1 MRNLSPILS
10 SDCPTV
16 SGSSR
21 CSTVASQ
28 VPDHLAVEV
37 SHSKKIRTHS
47 SYSQLNRQS
56 RMLENMCSVRSFMDE
71 QQRVIKDLIKQFQI
85 YVGYRE
91 QLPES
96 TSATSSDSW
105 SVYLMHVQSLQ
116 AAMKQTHRGKA
127 LFSNGSQ
134 PPIRIHLE
142 HEGAV
147 SPFDLPDPSLSS
159 MISIQSFLAG
169 VLDHRLPS
177 IDLGNACMSDL
188 LNALVE
194 IQDGRSRFS
203 KIQQQLSARKAS
215 RRSLVGTHISSTDPS
230 TLQSSVPTWFQKMRL
245 GFNHLFR
252 PFLPGNALG

>member
-1 MRNLSPILS
+1 MRNLSPNLS
-10 SDCPTV
+10 SSSQTA
-16 SGSSR
+16 SGFPRGSAF
-21 CSTVASQ
+21 ASH
-28 VPDHLAVEV
+28 VPANLAVDV
-37 SHSKKIRTHS
+37 SQSTAVKKLS

-91 QLPES
+91 QLPDS
-96 TSATSSDSW
+96 ISSASSDSW
-105 SVYLMHVQSLQ
+105 AVYLIHVQSLQ

-134 PPIRIHLE
+134 PPIRVHLE

-177 IDLGNACMSDL
+177 IDLGNACMADL

-194 IQDGRSRFS
+194 IQDGRMRFS
-203 KIQQQLSARKAS
+203 KVHKQLSKIKTP
-215 RRSLVGTHISSTDPS
+215 RRSLFNTHLHGAPLPS
-230 TLQSSVPTWFQKMRL
+230 LQSYTPSWYDKLRL
-245 GFNHLFR
+245 GFRNVFR
-252 PFLPGNALG
+252 PRLPSNVHG

>member
-16 SGSSR
+16 SGFPR
-21 CSTVASQ
+21 GSTVASQ
-28 VPDHLAVEV
+28 VPDHQALDV
-37 SHSKKIRTHS
+37 SQSTEIKKHS

-142 HEGAV
+142 HEGSV

-159 MISIQSFLAG
+159 MISVQSFLVG
-169 VLDHRLPS
+169 VLDHKLPS
-177 IDLGNACMSDL
+177 IELGNACMTDL

-203 KIQQQLSARKAS
+203 KIQQHLSVRKAS
-215 RRSLVGTHISSTDPS
+215 RRSLVSTHISSAAPS
-230 TLQSSVPTWFQKMRL
+230 TLQSSVPTWIEKMRL

>member
-1 MRNLSPILS
+1 
-10 SDCPTV
+10 
-16 SGSSR
+16 
-21 CSTVASQ
+21 
-28 VPDHLAVEV
+28 
-37 SHSKKIRTHS
+37 
-47 SYSQLNRQS
+47 
-56 RMLENMCSVRSFMDE
+56 
-71 QQRVIKDLIKQFQI
+71 
-85 YVGYRE
+85 
-91 QLPES
+91 
-96 TSATSSDSW
+96 
-105 SVYLMHVQSLQ
+105 MHVQSLQ

-203 KIQQQLSARKAS
+203 KIQQQLSARKSS
-215 RRSLVGTHISSTDPS
+215 RRSLVSTHISSANPS
-230 TLQSSVPTWFQKMRL
+230 TLQSSVPTWIEKMRL

>member
-1 MRNLSPILS
+1 MRNLLPILS
-10 SDCPTV
+10 SDSPSI
-16 SGSSR
+16 SGFPR
-21 CSTVASQ
+21 GSTVASQ
-28 VPDHLAVEV
+28 APACLAVDV
-37 SHSKKIRTHS
+37 SQSTEIKKLS

-142 HEGAV
+142 HEGSV

-159 MISIQSFLAG
+159 MISVQSFLVG
-169 VLDHRLPS
+169 VLDHKLPS
-177 IDLGNACMSDL
+177 IELGNACMTDL

-203 KIQQQLSARKAS
+203 KIQQHLSARKAS
-215 RRSLVGTHISSTDPS
+215 RRSLVSTHISSAAPS
-230 TLQSSVPTWFQKMRL
+230 TLQSSVPTWIEKMRL

>member
-16 SGSSR
+16 SGSPR

-37 SHSKKIRTHS
+37 SHSKKTRTHS
-47 SYSQLNRQS
+47 SYSQFNRQS

-71 QQRVIKDLIKQFQI
+71 QQRLIKELVKQFQI

-91 QLPES
+91 QLPD
-96 TSATSSDSW
+96 TSSCSSSDSW

-116 AAMKQTHRGKA
+116 SAMKQTHRGKA

-134 PPIRIHLE
+134 PPIRVHLE

-169 VLDHRLPS
+169 VLDHKLPS
-177 IDLGNACMSDL
+177 VELGNACMADL

-194 IQDGRSRFS
+194 IQDGRMRFS
-203 KIQQQLSARKAS
+203 KVHKQLSKIKTP
-215 RRSLVGTHISSTDPS
+215 RRSLFNTHLHGAPLPS
-230 TLQSSVPTWFQKMRL
+230 LQSYTPSWYDKLRL
-245 GFNHLFR
+245 GFRNVFR
-252 PFLPGNALG
+252 PRLPSNVHG

>member
-1 MRNLSPILS
+1 MRNLSPNLS
-10 SDCPTV
+10 NESSVVSVPPRSSNVAAQVTV
-16 SGSSR
+16 NSAQSVGQSLSIEIQR
-21 CSTVASQ
+21 
-28 VPDHLAVEV
+28 
-37 SHSKKIRTHS
+37 
-47 SYSQLNRQS
+47 SYSQLSRQS
-56 RMLENMCSVRSFMDE
+56 RMLENTYSVRSFMDE

-142 HEGAV
+142 HEGSV

-159 MISIQSFLAG
+159 MISVQSFLVG
-169 VLDHRLPS
+169 VLDHKLPS
-177 IDLGNACMSDL
+177 IELGNACMTDL

-203 KIQQQLSARKAS
+203 KIQQHLSARKAS
-215 RRSLVGTHISSTDPS
+215 RRSLVSTHISSAAPS
-230 TLQSSVPTWFQKMRL
+230 TLQSSVPTWIEKMRL

>member
-16 SGSSR
+16 SGFPR
-21 CSTVASQ
+21 GSTVASQ
-28 VPDHLAVEV
+28 VPDHLAVDV
-37 SHSKKIRTHS
+37 SQSTEIKKHT

-91 QLPES
+91 QLPDS
-96 TSATSSDSW
+96 TFSVSSDSW
-105 SVYLMHVQSLQ
+105 AVYLMHVQSLQ
-116 AAMKQTHRGKA
+116 TAMKHTHRGKA

-134 PPIRIHLE
+134 PPIRVHLE
-142 HEGAV
+142 HKGTV

-169 VLDHRLPS
+169 VLDHKLPS
-177 IDLGNACMSDL
+177 VELGNACMTDL
-188 LNALVE
+188 LKALVE

-203 KIQQQLSARKAS
+203 KIHHKLSARKAS
-215 RRSLVGTHISSTDPS
+215 RRSLVGTHISSADPS

>member
-16 SGSSR
+16 SGFPR
-21 CSTVASQ
+21 GSTVASQ
-28 VPDHLAVEV
+28 VPASLAVDV
-37 SHSKKIRTHS
+37 SHSTEIKKLS

-91 QLPES
+91 QLPDS
-96 TSATSSDSW
+96 ISSASSDSW
-105 SVYLMHVQSLQ
+105 AVYLMHVQSLQ
-116 AAMKQTHRGKA
+116 SAMKQTHRGKA

-203 KIQQQLSARKAS
+203 KIQQHLSARKAS
-215 RRSLVGTHISSTDPS
+215 RRSLVSTHISSANPS
-230 TLQSSVPTWFQKMRL
+230 THKSSVPTWIEKMRL

>member
-1 MRNLSPILS
+1 MRNLSPNLS
-10 SDCPTV
+10 NESSVVSVPPRSSNVAAQVTV
-16 SGSSR
+16 NSAQSVGQS
-21 CSTVASQ
+21 
-28 VPDHLAVEV
+28 V
-37 SHSKKIRTHS
+37 SIEIQR
-47 SYSQLNRQS
+47 SYSQLSRQS
-56 RMLENMCSVRSFMDE
+56 RMLENTYSVRSFMDE

-142 HEGAV
+142 HEGSV

-159 MISIQSFLAG
+159 MISVQSFLVG
-169 VLDHRLPS
+169 VLDHKLPS
-177 IDLGNACMSDL
+177 IELGNACMTDL

-203 KIQQQLSARKAS
+203 KIQQHLSVRKAS
-215 RRSLVGTHISSTDPS
+215 RRSLVSTHISSAAPS
-230 TLQSSVPTWFQKMRL
+230 TLQSSVPTWIEKMRL
-245 GFNHLFR
+245 GFNQLFR

>member
-1 MRNLSPILS
+1 MRNLSPNLS
-10 SDCPTV
+10 SSSQTA
-16 SGSSR
+16 SGFPRGSAF
-21 CSTVASQ
+21 ASH
-28 VPDHLAVEV
+28 VPANLAVDV
-37 SHSKKIRTHS
+37 SQSTAVKKLS

-91 QLPES
+91 QLPDS
-96 TSATSSDSW
+96 ISSVSSDLW
-105 SVYLMHVQSLQ
+105 AVYLIHVQSLQ

-177 IDLGNACMSDL
+177 IDLGNACMTDL
-188 LNALVE
+188 LNAFVE

-203 KIQQQLSARKAS
+203 KMQQHLSARKAS
-215 RRSLVGTHISSTDPS
+215 RRSLVSTHISSADPS
-230 TLQSSVPTWFQKMRL
+230 THKSSVPTWLEKMRL
-245 GFNHLFR
+245 GLINLFR
-252 PFLPGNALG
+252 PVIPGNALG

>member
-10 SDCPTV
+10 VDCPAV

-21 CSTVASQ
+21 GSTVVSQ
-28 VPDHLAVEV
+28 VPDHLAMDV
-37 SHSKKIRTHS
+37 SHSADTMKNS

-96 TSATSSDSW
+96 TSSASSDSW

-116 AAMKQTHRGKA
+116 TAMKQVHQGKA
-127 LFSNGSQ
+127 LFGNGSQ
-134 PPIRIHLE
+134 PPIRVHLE
-142 HEGAV
+142 HEGSV

-159 MISIQSFLAG
+159 MISVQSFLSG
-169 VLDHRLPS
+169 VLDHKLPS
-177 IDLGNACMSDL
+177 VELGNACMTDL

-203 KIQQQLSARKAS
+203 KIHHKLSARKAS
-215 RRSLVGTHISSTDPS
+215 RRSLGGTHISSTAPS
-230 TLQSSVPTWFQKMRL
+230 TPQSSVPMWFQKMRL
-245 GFNHLFR
+245 GFNNLLR
-252 PFLPGNALG
+252 PLLPGNALG

>member
-1 MRNLSPILS
+1 MRNLSPNLS
-10 SDCPTV
+10 SSSQTA
-16 SGSSR
+16 SGFPRGSAF
-21 CSTVASQ
+21 ASH
-28 VPDHLAVEV
+28 VPANLAVDV
-37 SHSKKIRTHS
+37 SQSTAVKKLS

-142 HEGAV
+142 HEGSV

-159 MISIQSFLAG
+159 MISVQSFLVG
-169 VLDHRLPS
+169 VLDHKLPS
-177 IDLGNACMSDL
+177 IELGNACMTDL

-203 KIQQQLSARKAS
+203 KIQQHLSARKAS
-215 RRSLVGTHISSTDPS
+215 RRSLVSTHISSAAPS
-230 TLQSSVPTWFQKMRL
+230 TLQSSVPTWIEKMRL